1 MGNMINVIAATAIGS
16 MFLLTILS
24 GIFNA
29 QAIAFNA
36 KMQVT
41 LAQVSEDV
49 IEILDTYYLSRVG
62 LGVSSNE
69 ITSALDSS
77 FEFKSCLD
85 DATGDDT
92 EYTILITKDGN
103 DDLVV
108 YRNGAIDFGPFE
120 LSDNTDN
127 LKFTYFKYDSSTG
140 GDIEVASPDS
150 NKEDILSV
158 EVDIEFQ
165 YQTYKM
171 ESGKDYVRHIVK
183 FWSYF
188 KNLYI

>member
-1 MGNMINVIAATAIGS
+1 MGSMINVIGATAIGA

-29 QAIAFNA
+29 QALAFNA
-36 KMQVT
+36 QMQIT

-62 LGVSSNE
+62 LGIPGNK
-69 ITSALDSS
+69 ITSALENS
-77 FEFKSCLD
+77 FQFESCLD
-85 DATGDDT
+85 DDIEDDT
-92 EYTILITKDGN
+92 QYTILITKDGN
-103 DDLVV
+103 SNLVV
-108 YRNGAIDFGPFE
+108 YREGILDFGPFE
-120 LSDNTDN
+120 LSDSADN
-127 LKFTYFKYDSSTG
+127 LKFTYYKYDSTTG

-150 NKEDILSV
+150 NKGDILSI
-158 EVDIEFQ
+158 EVDIEFK

-171 ESGKDYVRHIVK
+171 ESGVDYVRYKVK

>member
-1 MGNMINVIAATAIGS
+1 MGSMINVIAATAIGA

-24 GIFNA
+24 SIFNA

-62 LGVSSNE
+62 LGVSGNK
-69 ITSALDSS
+69 IISASDSTFI
-77 FEFKSCLD
+77 FESCLD
-85 DATGDDT
+85 DDIGDDT
-92 EYTILITKDGN
+92 QYTISITKDGN

-108 YRNGAIDFGPFE
+108 YRDGALDFGPFE
-120 LSDNTDN
+120 LSDSTDN

-140 GDIEVASPDS
+140 GDIEESS
-150 NKEDILSV
+150 INLIQSV
-158 EVDIEFQ
+158 EVDIEFE
-165 YQTYKM
+165 YKTFKI
-171 ESGKDYVRHIVK
+171 ETGVDYVRHKVK
-183 FWSYF
+183 FWTYF
-188 KNLYI
+188 KNLYL

>member
-1 MGNMINVIAATAIGS
+1 MARMIIIIASTAIGA
-16 MFLLTILS
+16 MFLLTVLS

-62 LGVSSNE
+62 LGVPGDK
-69 ITSALDSS
+69 IISALDNTFI
-77 FEFKSCLD
+77 FESCLD
-85 DATGDDT
+85 DDIGDDT
-92 EYTILITKDGN
+92 QYTISITKDANGN
-103 DDLVV
+103 LVV
-108 YRNGAIDFGPFE
+108 YREGVLDFGPFE
-120 LSDNTDN
+120 LSDSADN
-127 LKFTYFKYDSSTG
+127 LKFTYYKYDSTTG

-150 NKEDILSV
+150 NKEDILSI
-158 EVDIEFQ
+158 EVDIEFE
-165 YQTYKM
+165 YQTYKI
-171 ESGKDYVRHIVK
+171 ETGVDYVRHKVK

-188 KNLYI
+188 KNLYL

>member
-1 MGNMINVIAATAIGS
+1 MGSMINVIGATAIGA
-16 MFLLTILS
+16 MFLLTVLS

-41 LAQVSEDV
+41 LAKVSEDV

-69 ITSALDSS
+69 IISASDSS
-77 FEFKSCLD
+77 FEFKSRLD
-85 DATGDDT
+85 DATGNET
-92 EYTILITKDGN
+92 EFTILITKDGN

-108 YRNGAIDFGPFE
+108 YRDGALDFGPFK
-120 LSDNTDN
+120 LSDSTDN

-140 GDIEVASPDS
+140 GDIEESS
-150 NKEDILSV
+150 LNLIQSV

-171 ESGKDYVRHIVK
+171 ESGVDYVKYKVK

-188 KNLYI
+188 KNLYL